1 MIKRKLLLILLPLA
15 SLTACVK
22 DNPKEAGCGAPQEI
36 VFDHPIVAASR
47 SKAISGSI
55 EGTFPQGQDFKV
67 WAFYSAGQFDRWD
80 VPGSGQLYMNGVT
93 VSYNPGIDDGTE
105 GAGAWNSNPSY
116 WWPKSGKLTF
126 AACAPAT
133 IAASDVSYGEN
144 GLTISEFTVDS
155 DPTKQID
162 IMYSERSINK
172 TGSTGTN
179 TTYDGVDIVFN
190 HALSSIRFKARANFN
205 YSGEEATTYITG
217 IRLVNVYERGNF
229 NENIRTDDQTSY
241 SSSPSWSGHSSQ
253 KNYQGMPSGIVQEIG
268 NSIVDVESGDI
279 DLILLPQEF
288 DHGSAG
294 HVMIEVTY
302 KQGLSGEVKTATID
316 LVNGNDT
323 DGDGTGDDYFYDG
336 AKRITGWE
344 PGKRYTYT
352 LTFGRYKILFTPTVV
367 SWVNRENDAIEI

>member
-22 DNPKEAGCGAPQEI
+22 DNPREAGCGVPQEI

-105 GAGAWNSNPSY
+105 GSGAWNSNPSY

-205 YSGEEATTYITG
+205 YGGEEAKTYITG

-241 SSSPSWSGHSSQ
+241 SSSPSWSGHGSQ
-253 KNYQGMPSGIVQEIG
+253 KNYQAMPSGIVQEIG